1 MTLNEQIAHYGKLP
15 LPFQPELGQCTL
27 TVGEIVALAP
37 GSLIKL
43 SRPLGEKI
51 DVNVGG
57 VRFGSGELVRVGGAL
72 SVRMI
77 GFHSGDGE

>member
-1 MTLNEQIAHYGKLP
+1 
-15 LPFQPELGQCTL
+15 
-27 TVGEIVALAP
+27 VALAP
-37 GSLIKL
+37 GSVIKL

-72 SVRMI
+72 SVRI
-77 GFHSGDGE
+77 TGFHSGDGE

>member
-1 MTLNEQIAHYGKLP
+1 
-15 LPFQPELGQCTL
+15 
-27 TVGEIVALAP
+27 VGEIVALAP

-43 SRPLGEKI
+43 SRPLGEKV

-72 SVRMI
+72 SVRMT
-77 GFHSGDGE
+77 GFHSANTE

>member
-1 MTLNEQIAHYGKLP
+1 
-15 LPFQPELGQCTL
+15 
-27 TVGEIVALAP
+27 VALAP

-57 VRFGSGELVRVGGAL
+57 VRFGSGELVRVGGML
-72 SVRMI
+72 SVRMT
-77 GFHSGDGE
+77 GFHSGNSE